1 MPVSDI
7 HWTAQ
12 GGCQGLTD
20 TPQTQERSKQHMFRT
35 PTGSVLQYGFYFVTR
50 QLQTRGHPKGPSI
63 PMTRQDR
70 GRWHMPCVLLQWQVA
85 LASAVTSCQV
95 KSSEGNESAQG
106 QGRRLT
112 PLVL

>member
-1 MPVSDI
+1 
-7 HWTAQ
+7 
-12 GGCQGLTD
+12 
-20 TPQTQERSKQHMFRT
+20 
-35 PTGSVLQYGFYFVTR
+35 
-50 QLQTRGHPKGPSI
+50 
-63 PMTRQDR
+63 
-70 GRWHMPCVLLQWQVA
+70 MPCVLLQWQVA